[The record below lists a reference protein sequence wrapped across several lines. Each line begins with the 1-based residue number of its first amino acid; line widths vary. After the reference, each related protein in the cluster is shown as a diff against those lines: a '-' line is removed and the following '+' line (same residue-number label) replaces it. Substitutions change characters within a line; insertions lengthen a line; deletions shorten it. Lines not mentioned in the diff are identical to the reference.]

1 MFISFQK
8 DKNHR
13 TNCFHFGLE
22 NQLNTNGITSY
33 DTQCMLLEQM
43 LSLIQRKIDIVA
55 KALKIISNLPILP
68 STKSS
73 IEPILDEDLLSFFDY
88 AFLTKGDLTD
98 QDVSEFYKI
107 LKEKTQNN
115 YYLRKVCVEK
125 LADAQ
130 QRMHFVSK
138 NIQELING
146 LMNLVDVGQPTY
158 RNIFDST
165 RGKQKGTIMEI
176 SDVQQNK
183 TQCLDLL
190 ANLIN
195 NDNSL
200 SQNEKD
206 EIMEGIDTASKE
218 QNLVYEID
226 RWLGKR
232 LTKLERRMLRVL
244 RRIAYKSI
252 NQGKFTGSG
261 ISLYEI
267 EIPLCKIYEEWG
279 LEKRK
284 IGGYEDRAMKII
296 KSVLFGAKGQGL
308 YEDILFKHKKIMRT
322 RYILQVEEVYREL
335 KHGKQIE
342 GIRIIL
348 PAFLFVDKESLQD
361 KDNSQFFYQDIEGFK
376 RFMKPKGML
385 QDEYAFELA
394 EYLES
399 LLSSKL
405 SKRLINLD
413 TMISEAGLTE
423 MYKTYPKRAINKIHS
438 ILDKMVD
445 AKFIIS
451 SWKFDIK
458 GGKYDQGQYELTN
471 TRAQLLTINPVAN
484 PSKSK
489 KTTKKLLKKVN

>member
-1 MFISFQK
+1 
-8 DKNHR
+8 
-13 TNCFHFGLE
+13 
-22 NQLNTNGITSY
+22 
-33 DTQCMLLEQM
+33 
-43 LSLIQRKIDIVA
+43 
-55 KALKIISNLPILP
+55 
-68 STKSS
+68 
-73 IEPILDEDLLSFFDY
+73 
-88 AFLTKGDLTD
+88 
-98 QDVSEFYKI
+98 
-107 LKEKTQNN
+107 
-115 YYLRKVCVEK
+115 
-125 LADAQ
+125 
-130 QRMHFVSK
+130 
-138 NIQELING
+138 
-146 LMNLVDVGQPTY
+146 MNLVDVGQPTY

-176 SDVQQNK
+176 SDIQQNK

-244 RRIAYKSI
+244 RRIAYKAI

-267 EIPLCKIYEEWG
+267 EIPLCEIYEEWG

-296 KSVLFGAKGQGL
+296 KSILFGAKGQGL

-335 KHGKQIE
+335 NQGKQIE

-405 SKRLINLD
+405 TKRLINLD

-471 TRAQLLTINPVAN
+471 IRAQLLTIDPVAN
-484 PSKSK
+484 SSKSK
-489 KTTKKLLKKVN
+489 KTTKKS